1 MNYMISYCIEYCNIY
16 AKLSTIITYYYHN
29 IYNNERNITYAYIL
43 LSYIIYGTSQFTDKV
58 TFSPTFRP
66 GFFEYHISYLGLV
79 SSLTKSH
86 LVPHSDPGFLHL
98 SALFVF

>member
-1 MNYMISYCIEYCNIY
+1 MISYILYIEYCNIY

-66 GFFEYHISYLGLV
+66 GFFAFVRFIRLLIGGELDHFQ
-79 SSLTKSH
+79 KS
-86 LVPHSDPGFLHL
+86 
-98 SALFVF
+98 